1 MSVDWKS
8 RLIEAAGTRSPAGL
22 AAQSTRGAV
31 QRVVD
36 HAVQSGVALTDVRQF
51 AAQEPALKEVA
62 ALCADV
68 FADDSARKAA
78 SAVVGSAVVGS
89 AVVGSERR
97 AQADSGATSPGRRAL
112 SVRAN
117 PALSL
122 PWFKQAALPPMPPS
136 TLTQAGT
143 NSQAV
148 VIDGVTFSAADVAS
162 LLKLAA

>member
-62 ALCADV
+62 ALFADV
-68 FADDSARKAA
+68 FSDDSARKAA
-78 SAVVGSAVVGS
+78 SAVVGS
-89 AVVGSERR
+89 ERR
-97 AQADSGATSPGRRAL
+97 AQTETGTTSPGRRAL
-112 SVRAN
+112 SVRVN

-143 NSQAV
+143 SSQSV
-148 VIDGVTFSAADVAS
+148 VVDGVTFSAADVAS
-162 LLKLAA
+162 LLKFAA

>member
-78 SAVVGSAVVGS
+78 SAVVGS
-89 AVVGSERR
+89 ERR
-97 AQADSGATSPGRRAL
+97 AQTETGTTSPGRRAL
-112 SVRAN
+112 SVRVN

-143 NSQAV
+143 SSQAV
-148 VIDGVTFSAADVAS
+148 VVDGVTFSAADVAS
-162 LLKLAA
+162 LLKFAA

>member
-68 FADDSARKAA
+68 FSDDSARKAA

-89 AVVGSERR
+89 ERR
-97 AQADSGATSPGRRAL
+97 AQTETGTTSPGRRAL

-143 NSQAV
+143 SSQSV
-148 VIDGVTFSAADVAS
+148 VVDGVTFSAADVAS
-162 LLKLAA
+162 LLKFAA